1 MNVMSKDWTPQQ
13 YYFADL
19 YMQKEYNSNMRE
31 DFINMKISFNGKE
44 EPFYTEE
51 DKVILKKYRE
61 LGFLF
66 SRNLLSLYERTK
78 EHPIRRNRLLNEIEV
93 QLNTLID
100 CNKKNGSHCEFPEN
114 IDNILVKWYLGKL
127 DSDFYYNQRNNKAF
141 ENYLFNKIMG
151 GK

>member
-1 MNVMSKDWTPQQ
+1 MSKDWTPQQ
-13 YYFADL
+13 HYFADL

-31 DFINMKISFNGKE
+31 EFLNMKVSFNGKE

-51 DKVILKKYRE
+51 DKIILKKYKE

-78 EHPIRRNRLLNEIEV
+78 EHPIRRNRVLNEIEE
-93 QLNTLID
+93 QLNVLID
-100 CNKKNGSHCEFPEN
+100 CDKKDGLSCEYPFDVSSAL
-114 IDNILVKWYLGKL
+114 IKWYQGEL
-127 DSDFYYNQRNNKAF
+127 DPNFYYNQRNNRVF
-141 ENYLFNKIMG
+141 EDYLFQRIMT